1 MKPKSCICNLNL
13 SNVMPTKK
21 MKKQPFIIYHLS
33 FITCLL
39 LGCKD
44 RHRNTESDNFAAAPT
59 AARVTPENE
68 LDELSGLAD
77 SQKQP
82 GLLWTHGDANSP
94 NLLYL
99 LNRQGQLTGRVN
111 MPVSNFD
118 WEDIAIGPGPT
129 KDETYLYVADIGDN
143 GSSRDVKV
151 IYRLPE
157 PRTPNESVQNVE
169 SIRFQY
175 PDGRFDAE
183 TVLLDPLTRDI
194 FVVTKRLD
202 KANVYRLAYPQNTK
216 DIVTAELA
224 TTLTIGGDLTGGSIS
239 TSGTEIIVRGYTT
252 INYWKRKPE
261 ETVAEVLKRA
271 PTKALPYLFEPQGE
285 AVCFDKDGKGYFTV
299 SERRNVPFV
308 NLYFYERQ

>member
-1 MKPKSCICNLNL
+1 
-13 SNVMPTKK
+13 
-21 MKKQPFIIYHLS
+21 
-33 FITCLL
+33 
-39 LGCKD
+39 
-44 RHRNTESDNFAAAPT
+44 
-59 AARVTPENE
+59 
-68 LDELSGLAD
+68 
-77 SQKQP
+77 
-82 GLLWTHGDANSP
+82 
-94 NLLYL
+94 
-99 LNRQGQLTGRVN
+99 
-111 MPVSNFD
+111 
-118 WEDIAIGPGPT
+118 
-129 KDETYLYVADIGDN
+129 